1 MTFHLHETF
10 RPNKV
15 TIAQQPFVIARI
27 GWGYFEIH
35 IVIKF
40 KAWTKLPDMEVD
52 HMLSFD
58 EGGASAGF
66 FIEVEKEWV
75 EKNADKGLVASMG
88 AL

>member
-1 MTFHLHETF
+1 MMSETNNDF
-10 RPNKV
+10 FYFNKL
-15 TIAQQPFVIARI
+15 
-27 GWGYFEIH
+27 
-35 IVIKF
+35 KF
-40 KAWTKLPDMEVD
+40 KMENEGKWKFD
-52 HMLSFD
+52 FNKRGD